1 MVSLADQLRGIASA
15 DADRITAHHG
25 APSGKSYIFPAKEA
39 SALDFNAIY
48 NIAISG
54 LDEILELDPLMSE
67 FEEELFGESTKS
79 LDRMMLSQEANKR
92 LDAVLDRC
100 IRRLGQWL
108 GLKSG
113 AKCFEWLVRR
123 FRVHEM
129 NVGAVIQ
136 AFLPYHESSQFPR
149 ILAILK
155 LDQKSPYYN
164 LLHPLQKTPQVLDR
178 ALLVRYMSP
187 AKDPSLFV
195 LQDVMN
201 MLAQA
206 EQERAVHRALVNFWG
221 TAILDFVERMRMEK
235 NGIPE
240 PVVKILVEGYI
251 RALSCQHGGPD
262 FAPAIYPSLLLCV
275 RSVPL
280 AAGPFTVILRAL
292 SVNRDVDIAHR
303 LITLMIVLE
312 QAPVEF
318 VENKDRDLGEQL
330 DQVLAGNFKVG
341 AAKVGI
347 LINGV
352 RKKFGL
358 VKSVDLLVAWML
370 RKPVAFFN
378 AIHTIISDPELPI
391 PLVNAIAI
399 SCVSAPSTEVGE
411 AAEVRERLIR
421 ALQER
426 HPAIVTPILKNRAM
440 YIVQAGPAS
449 EGVVGMDV
457 DALIDD
463 ATPAF
468 VQAVSADSASRERG
482 VTRILSDTTFSEEDL
497 ASAKELLQ
505 RRLADNDASVVKAIY
520 ANPEQL
526 SRFLSD
532 AEIFAIVRAV
542 VWHADLHRDVATA
555 HVSYLANHAKISA
568 DTITADDIFC
578 GVLFP
583 FLLYT
588 KSRRVTVAAVWNILL
603 ESALVKDGSG
613 VFRGLKQAHGEFLAD
628 GSDVAAAF
636 AEKNINVTKALAR
649 NIADSE
655 RLEIYERFLVS
666 QIETEDP
673 SSRLLAQFIVAE
685 LFSMLKSV
693 HQVHLATGIISK
705 IDRSVYMQ
713 SLATMREAGGLDA
726 SVTSEK
732 AYSKPSHQKTAVLVQ
747 DTMITS
753 LCKVTLP
760 PSIHTLTLQDDAT
773 NSSESLAKIIY
784 RICNSDRLPEDH
796 AKASLQKL
804 FTQLGQKCL
813 IFLLS
818 AALDKAEPLELRIVS
833 IRHVQAFITAH
844 ASEEGKLQS
853 DFQCVVP
860 ALLVL
865 LSEQEKKIREAT
877 TFTLR
882 LLRAGYGGPIK
893 NVYGIDD
900 IYGRASEKIQ
910 ILQPKDL
917 TQYLDDIVASAADIN
932 TDGAIVQTLH
942 TRLLTADNHENK
954 KASSH
959 RRAVTSYL
967 LSHIAGWHAL
977 TPRMTLFNILAN
989 VQDSIKTEALLP
1001 LLQELAFTASI
1012 EHRWAM
1018 KLSIM
1023 DQRRFISHLL
1033 DSLTARVA
1041 KSIARGQATE
1051 TFDLLLTIIRKTD
1064 DTESNQK
1071 IQLLLSLLNGMA
1083 HYSENDAIF
1092 VKALIKTLSLDTQGV
1107 VDVIEHLSTGLKG
1120 DEQDRTKRSRTDNLV
1135 GTEQCAIAL
1144 MHFLESQDL
1153 ESIAAEP
1160 TLVSTGLQSLS
1171 DILDKQASLNTSVAD
1186 YLQQALLSMMISA
1199 VSRIDDAA
1207 GMASEAIGVE
1217 VIVKMIRGSTNPR
1230 TSQQALL
1237 FIGSLARL
1245 VPDAVLHNV
1254 MPIFTYMGSSDFQR
1268 DDVHSFAVVEKALNE
1283 VMEECLSITLPAESS
1298 QRPSFFGAE
1307 WVLYVYWNASRK
1319 AYIGCIPSSRS
1330 RTSSLAV
1337 PLLQHVKT
1345 ILQHLIVTSE
1355 EESIM
1360 QALVSKAIEISA
1372 LSASDLTIDRSVEA
1386 ASLAVL
1392 EEALKKL
1399 PVQGFLNTAVDAL
1412 KSETRTIIARG
1423 LQLVIERVPLIQ
1435 ANMRVAVSQ
1444 TVMTLTEQLYSFM
1457 TGNVQQLYLPSL
1469 QALERIA
1476 AVRIEAEDSI
1486 LSKAIRPMLSLVQAQ
1501 ADTEV
1506 SSLSLRLVANL
1517 SKRLGTRMIP
1527 HVQSILELCRT
1538 LLASESGQ
1546 VALVTEVL
1554 SSITIAVPGF
1564 ISSEQLMQTIASV
1577 IRTPGSDVDKY
1588 LNTYIAT
1595 LTKRVPTGTLLPSLL
1610 NIWQGTRSADEK
1622 VLVRFFYVFQRTIR
1636 QADRARLPALVR
1648 TTFKFFLEALDLCHD
1663 PQFPTISEDH
1673 MLPAFL
1679 DLVEKL
1685 NEATFKPLFSRL
1697 YDWAVISPEESN
1709 MVFDLSLE
1717 ILNRPDAPAQDT
1729 ELWLSVL
1736 KMFSKSFEV
1745 DEDLFW
1751 NEERYKV
1758 LVKHAVK
1765 QIGFVSAV
1773 GNATTEEALISLFA
1787 SLARSTTSETVLKTV
1802 NDAVC
1807 MTTRSDDAPERLL
1820 ALRVLDEMWGQQ
1832 EELIQF
1838 AATTIS
1844 DFISETLEDADP
1856 AVEHAAKKFLDR
1868 MRAVLGNEID
1878 NYF

>member
-1 MVSLADQLRGIASA
+1 
-15 DADRITAHHG
+15 
-25 APSGKSYIFPAKEA
+25 
-39 SALDFNAIY
+39 
-48 NIAISG
+48 
-54 LDEILELDPLMSE
+54 
-67 FEEELFGESTKS
+67 
-79 LDRMMLSQEANKR
+79 
-92 LDAVLDRC
+92 
-100 IRRLGQWL
+100 
-108 GLKSG
+108 
-113 AKCFEWLVRR
+113 
-123 FRVHEM
+123 
-129 NVGAVIQ
+129 
-136 AFLPYHESSQFPR
+136 
-149 ILAILK
+149 
-155 LDQKSPYYN
+155 
-164 LLHPLQKTPQVLDR
+164 
-178 ALLVRYMSP
+178 
-187 AKDPSLFV
+187 
-195 LQDVMN
+195 
-201 MLAQA
+201 
-206 EQERAVHRALVNFWG
+206 
-221 TAILDFVERMRMEK
+221 
-235 NGIPE
+235 
-240 PVVKILVEGYI
+240 
-251 RALSCQHGGPD
+251 
-262 FAPAIYPSLLLCV
+262 
-275 RSVPL
+275 
-280 AAGPFTVILRAL
+280 
-292 SVNRDVDIAHR
+292 
-303 LITLMIVLE
+303 MIILE

-318 VENKDRDLGEQL
+318 TENKERDMGEQL
-330 DQVLAGNFKVG
+330 DHVLAGNFKVG

-370 RKPVAFFN
+370 RKPVAFYN
-378 AIHTIISDPELPI
+378 AIHTIISDPDLPI

-440 YIVQAGPAS
+440 YIVQAGTAA

-468 VQAVSADSASRERG
+468 VQAVSADSASRQRG
-482 VTRILSDTTFSEEDL
+482 VTRILSDTTFSGEDL

-505 RRLADNDASVVKAIY
+505 RRLADNDASVVEAIY

-526 SRFLSD
+526 SCFLSFP
-532 AEIFAIVRAV
+532 EISAV
-542 VWHADLHRDVATA
+542 VKTVVRHPDLHRDVATA
-555 HVSYLANHAKISA
+555 HITYLTNHAKLSA
-568 DTITADDIFC
+568 DAVTADDIFC

-588 KSRRVTVAAVWNILL
+588 KSRRVTVAVVWKILL
-603 ESALVKDGSG
+603 DSDLVKSG
-613 VFRGLKQAHGEFLAD
+613 ASIFRDLKEAHGEVIAD
-628 GSDVAAAF
+628 GGDAAAVL
-636 AEKNINVTKALAR
+636 ATKNTNVAKVLAR
-649 NIADSE
+649 KCFHTVHDHSNSEFYFVYNFKGNIGDSQ
-655 RLEIYERFLVS
+655 RVDTYEQFLIS
-666 QIETEDP
+666 QIDCEDP
-673 SSRLLAQFIVAE
+673 SSRLLAQSIVTD
-685 LFSMLKSV
+685 LFPVLKPE
-693 HQVHLATGIISK
+693 HQVRLAMGVISK
-705 IDRSVYMQ
+705 IDRSPYMQ
-713 SLATMREAGGLDA
+713 NLVNIREAGNPDA

-732 AYSKPSHQKTAVLVQ
+732 VYSKPSHRKSASLVQ
-747 DTMITS
+747 DAMMTS
-753 LCKVTLP
+753 LCNVTLP
-760 PSIHTLTLQDDAT
+760 SSVSSLTLEDNVN
-773 NSSESLAKIIY
+773 NSSQSLAKIIY
-784 RICNSDRLPEDH
+784 RICNSDRLPEDC

-804 FTQLGQKCL
+804 FARLGQKCL
-813 IFLLS
+813 VFLLS
-818 AALDKAEPLELRIVS
+818 AALDRTESLDLRVAS

-844 ASEEGKLQS
+844 ASDEGKLQS
-853 DFQCVVP
+853 DFQCIVP

-865 LSEQEKKIREAT
+865 LSQQEKKIREAT
-877 TFTLR
+877 SFTLR

-893 NVYGIDD
+893 SVYGIDD
-900 IYGRASEKIQ
+900 IYGQTSEKLQ

-917 TQYLDDIVASAADIN
+917 TQYLDDIMASAADIN
-932 TDGAIVQTLH
+932 TDGAVVQTLH
-942 TRLLTADNHENK
+942 TRLLTGENHESK
-954 KASSH
+954 KVSSH

-967 LSHIAGWHAL
+967 LSHVVSWHAL
-977 TPRMTLFNILAN
+977 APRMILLDILGN
-989 VQDSIKTEALLP
+989 VQDSTKTEALLP
-1001 LLQELAFTASI
+1001 VLRELVSPDSI
-1012 EHRWAM
+1012 EGRWATD
-1018 KLSIM
+1018 LSIV
-1023 DQRRFISHLL
+1023 DQRRFIIHLL
-1033 DSLTARVA
+1033 DSLTTRVA
-1041 KSIARGQATE
+1041 KSIARGQAAD
-1051 TFDLLLTIIRKTD
+1051 TFDLLLTIIRKQD
-1064 DTESNQK
+1064 DTETGTLESTLRQATLSK
-1071 IQLLLSLLNGMA
+1071 IANTMWPRLALDQQIQFLLSLLNGMA
-1083 HYSENDAIF
+1083 HYSENDVVF
-1092 VKALIKTLSLDTQGV
+1092 VKALIKTLSLETQGV
-1107 VDVIEHLSTGLKG
+1107 VDIIEHLSTGLNG
-1120 DEQDRTKRSRTDNLV
+1120 DDQDRSKRSRTDNLI
-1135 GTEQCAIAL
+1135 GSEQCALAL

-1153 ESIAAEP
+1153 ESISAEP

-1199 VSRIDDAA
+1199 ISRIQDAA

-1230 TSQQALL
+1230 TAQQALL

-1268 DDVHSFAVVEKALNE
+1268 DDVHSFAVVEKTIESTIPVIVRSMKTKTSSVFELAIEARPLLQIFADMALRLPKHRTVPFFSHLVETLGAEDFLGPMNMLLVQLSSVQSGKSSSRNLADLTFLIKSLSDRFPVYTVLTALNE
-1283 VMEECLSITLPAESS
+1283 VMEECLLMTLPDGSS
-1298 QRPSFFGAE
+1298 QRPSFFGADR
-1307 WVLYVYWNASRK
+1307 NR
-1319 AYIGCIPSSRS
+1319 SSAL
-1330 RTSSLAV
+1330 TI
-1337 PLLQHVKT
+1337 PLLQHVRT
-1345 ILQHLIVTSE
+1345 VLQHLIVTPE
-1355 EESIM
+1355 EEGIM
-1360 QALVSKAIEISA
+1360 QSLVSRAIQISA
-1372 LSASDLTIDRSVEA
+1372 LSAADLTIDRSVEA
-1386 ASLAVL
+1386 VSLAVL

-1399 PVQGFLNTAVDAL
+1399 PVQGFLATAIEAL
-1412 KSETRTIIARG
+1412 KSQTQTIIARG

-1435 ANMRVAVSQ
+1435 ANMRVAISQ
-1444 TVMTLTEQLYSFM
+1444 TVMSLAEQLYAFM
-1457 TGNVQQLYLPSL
+1457 TSDARQLYLPSL

-1476 AVRIEAEDSI
+1476 AVRIEAEDAV
-1486 LSKAIRPMLSLVQAQ
+1486 LSKAIRPMLSLVNIQ
-1501 ADTEV
+1501 ADPEV
-1506 SSLSLRLVANL
+1506 SSLSLRLLSNL

-1527 HVQSILELCRT
+1527 HIQPILELCRT
-1538 LLASESGQ
+1538 SLGNESTQ
-1546 VALVTEVL
+1546 VAAVTELL

-1610 NIWQGTRSADEK
+1610 DIWQDTRSADEK

-1697 YDWAVISPEESN
+1697 YDWAVISAEESHITSARDIYGRKISLFRLVEGLLTKFRSI
-1709 MVFDLSLE
+1709 MAPYVATVFDLSLE
-1717 ILNRPDAPAQDT
+1717 VLNKPDAAAEEK
-1729 ELWLSVL
+1729 ELWLAVL
-1736 KMFSKSFEV
+1736 QMLGKSFEV

-1751 NEERYKV
+1751 NEERYKT

-1765 QIGFVSAV
+1765 QIGYV
-1773 GNATTEEALISLFA
+1773 ATIGDEAAEDALIGLFA
-1787 SLARSTTSETVLKTV
+1787 SLSRSTTSEAVLKTV

-1820 ALRVLDEMWGQQ
+1820 ALRVLDEMWAQQ

-1856 AVEHAAKKFLDR
+1856 AVERAAKKFLDR